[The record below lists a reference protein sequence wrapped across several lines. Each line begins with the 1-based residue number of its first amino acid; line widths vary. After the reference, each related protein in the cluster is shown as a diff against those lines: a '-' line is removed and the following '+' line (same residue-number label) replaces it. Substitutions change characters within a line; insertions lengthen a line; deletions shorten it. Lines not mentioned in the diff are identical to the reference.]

1 MAKTFI
7 TSDYD
12 SWLYDNY
19 PNKSNKD
26 LAVQLTSMIGKENR
40 EQLERLY
47 RMRPL
52 ITQTTLRQTLDR
64 QIAWR
69 ERFTK
74 VTENMVKKAAM
85 RLSGLRKSPL
95 FLSSANRN
103 KARTTNIR
111 KWKSQAKSVENAD
124 KWLRSFRC
132 REVRICRLDNPGD
145 IRRIRNAVN
154 NFNRL
159 ESLTRGIIFNTELIR
174 EANLLRVVATPRY
187 TGNRA

>member
-19 PNKSNKD
+19 PNKSNKE
-26 LAVQLTSMIGKENR
+26 LAAQLTSIIGKENK

-52 ITQTTLRQTLDR
+52 ITQTTLSQTLER

-85 RLSGLRKSPL
+85 R
-95 FLSSANRN
+95 
-103 KARTTNIR
+103 I
-111 KWKSQAKSVENAD
+111 
-124 KWLRSFRC
+124 
-132 REVRICRLDNPGD
+132 
-145 IRRIRNAVN
+145 
-154 NFNRL
+154 
-159 ESLTRGIIFNTELIR
+159 
-174 EANLLRVVATPRY
+174 LLPQFEGER
-187 TGNRA
+187 

>member
-19 PNKSNKD
+19 PNKSNKE
-26 LAVQLTSMIGKENR
+26 LASLLTSMIGKENK

-52 ITQTTLRQTLDR
+52 ITQKTLRQTLDR

-74 VTENMVKKAAM
+74 VTVNMVKKAAL
-85 RLSGLRKSPL
+85 RLANLRKSPL
-95 FLSSANRN
+95 FLSSSNRT
-103 KARTTNIR
+103 KARTTNVR
-111 KWKSQAKSVENAD
+111 KWQTQAKSVENAD
-124 KWLRSFRC
+124 AWLRTFRS
-132 REVRICRLDNPGD
+132 REVRICRLYNAGD

-154 NFNRL
+154 NFNRI
-159 ESLTRGIIFNTELIR
+159 ESISRGIVFNTELIR
-174 EANLLRVVATPRY
+174 EANLLRVVASPRY
-187 TGNRA
+187 TGHRA

>member
-12 SWLYDNY
+12 CWLYDIY
-19 PNKSNKD
+19 PNKSNKE
-26 LAVQLTSMIGKENR
+26 LAVQLTSIISKENR
-40 EQLERLY
+40 QQLERLY

-52 ITQTTLRQTLDR
+52 ITQTTLRQTLER

-85 RLSGLRKSPL
+85 RLAGLRKSPL

-103 KARTTNIR
+103 KARTTNVR
-111 KWKSQAKSVENAD
+111 KWKQQAKPVDNAD

-132 REVRICRLDNPGD
+132 REVRICRLTMRVISVESAMPSTTSIVLKVCQGESPSVRSLSV
-145 IRRIRNAVN
+145 RRI
-154 NFNRL
+154 
-159 ESLTRGIIFNTELIR
+159 SYGW
-174 EANLLRVVATPRY
+174 
-187 TGNRA
+187 

>member
-19 PNKSNKD
+19 PNKSNKE
-26 LAVQLTSMIGKENR
+26 LASLLTSIIGKENK

-52 ITQTTLRQTLDR
+52 ITQKTLRQTLDR

-74 VTENMVKKAAM
+74 VTVNMVKKAAL
-85 RLSGLRKSPL
+85 RLANLRKSPL
-95 FLSSANRN
+95 FLSSSNRT
-103 KARTTNIR
+103 KARTTNVR
-111 KWKSQAKSVENAD
+111 KWQTQAKSVENAD
-124 KWLRSFRC
+124 AWLRTFRS
-132 REVRICRLDNPGD
+132 REVRICRLDNAGD

-154 NFNRL
+154 NFNRI
-159 ESLTRGIIFNTELIR
+159 ESISRGIVFNTELIR
-174 EANLLRVVATPRY
+174 EANLLRVVASPRY
-187 TGNRA
+187 TGHRA